1 MYTPHIV
8 VLVNV
13 TENDDES
20 LFYNATILDKV
31 FLDLSKRTN
40 VNKSGLSDADSATL
54 FIPFSTVGKSF
65 SGQAKQYITP
75 KAYEALEDKSGYWTL
90 KDGGDTSAVEC
101 YFIKSA
107 IGNFDLYY
115 GTLADIAVADVD
127 IVDDDTT
134 IHSNVEFEGYR
145 EMKRRYD
152 YVYAV
157 TSVDLRDFG
166 RSSMQHFQVGG
177 K

>member
-8 VLVNV
+8 VLINV
-13 TENDDES
+13 SENDDET

-54 FIPFSTVGKSF
+54 FIPFYTVGKSF
-65 SGQAKQYITP
+65 AGQEKKYVKP
-75 KAYEALEDKSGYWTL
+75 KAYEKLADKSGSWTL
-90 KDGGDTSAVEC
+90 KDGGDSSPVEC
-101 YFIKSA
+101 YFIKDIDELETYLGSVA
-107 IGNFDLYY
+107 DV
-115 GTLADIAVADVD
+115 AVCDIAVADD
-127 IVDDDTT
+127 ATT
-134 IHSNVEFEGYR
+134 PHSDVEVEGYSS
-145 EMKRRYD
+145 MKERYD

-157 TSVDLRDFG
+157 TTVDLRDFG
-166 RSSMQHFQVGG
+166 RRSMQHFQVGG